1 MILSNHSMKSDS
13 RRYYVHYDGMDRR
26 LDEWVRRER
35 FLERANP
42 VTPSVLVIFLQLLKS
57 IYLLWFH

>member
-1 MILSNHSMKSDS
+1 MKSDS